1 MAVRL
6 SDGSSVERPITR
18 KNATKD
24 FKHKTRIVYWV
35 SNPHYASK
43 SQLIMNTKK
52 NQNINVGVD
61 TGKFQL
67 DIYIRPLDIYF
78 TVSNDE
84 KGINDAIKE
93 IKKHKPER
101 IIIEATGR
109 LEMPFIM
116 ACAKAKLPFVIANP
130 IHIKRFAGAIGQ
142 RAKTDKLDAQLI
154 AHYGEA
160 IKPNLSQ
167 LKPDTMQAMSDLVAR
182 RNQLLVMQ
190 TMEKNRLQILP
201 KNLAMT
207 IKPILTAFKNQI
219 TKIENKIVEL
229 IESCPDYQA
238 KNTILQSMKGI
249 GKIASASLISNLPEL
264 GYMTNKQASALV
276 GVAPMNRESGR
287 FKGQRKIQGGR
298 HQVRTV
304 LYMAMMSAI
313 QSNPVFKETYQRL
326 VAAGK
331 PKKVAII
338 ACIRKMIVILNSML
352 RDGVLWESPKV

>member
-1 MAVRL
+1 
-6 SDGSSVERPITR
+6 
-18 KNATKD
+18 
-24 FKHKTRIVYWV
+24 
-35 SNPHYASK
+35 
-43 SQLIMNTKK
+43 MNTKTK
-52 NQNINVGVD
+52 QNVSVGVD

-67 DIYIRPLDIYF
+67 DIYIRPLDVYF
-78 TVSNDE
+78 TVNNDE
-84 KGINDAIKE
+84 KGIKEAVKTIKE
-93 IKKHKPER
+93 YSPDR
-101 IIIEATGR
+101 IVIEATGR

-116 ACAKAKLPFVIANP
+116 ACASANLPFVIANP
-130 IHIKRFAGAIGQ
+130 IHVKRFAGALGQ

-160 IKPNLSQ
+160 IQPNLSQ
-167 LKPDTMQAMSDLVAR
+167 LKPETMQAMSDLVAR

-201 KNLAMT
+201 KELAMT

-219 TKIENKIVEL
+219 EKVESKIVKL

-238 KNTILQSMKGI
+238 KNDILQSMKGI
-249 GKIASASLISNLPEL
+249 GKIASASIISNLPEL

-287 FKGQRKIQGGR
+287 YKGLRKIQGGR

-326 VAAGK
+326 IAAGK

-338 ACIRKMIVILNSML
+338 ACIRKMVVILNSML
-352 RDGVLWESPKV
+352 REGVMWEAPKAIN

>member
-1 MAVRL
+1 M
-6 SDGSSVERPITR
+6 
-18 KNATKD
+18 
-24 FKHKTRIVYWV
+24 
-35 SNPHYASK
+35 K
-43 SQLIMNTKK
+43 SEMK
-52 NQNINVGVD
+52 QNINVGVD

-67 DIYIRPLDIYF
+67 DIYIRPLDIFF

-84 KGINDAIKE
+84 KGIQEAVKTIKQYQ
-93 IKKHKPER
+93 PER

-116 ACAKAKLPFVIANP
+116 ACAKANLPFVIANP

-160 IKPNLSQ
+160 IQPPLSM

-182 RNQLLVMQ
+182 RNQLLGMQ
-190 TMEKNRLQILP
+190 TMEKNRSQILS
-201 KNLAMT
+201 KNLQMT
-207 IKPILTAFKNQI
+207 IKPILTALKNQI
-219 TKIENKIVEL
+219 EKVEGKIVSL
-229 IESCPDYQA
+229 IESCPDYKA
-238 KNTILQSMKGI
+238 KDTILQSMKGI
-249 GKIASASLISNLPEL
+249 GKIASASIISNLPEL
-264 GYMTNKQASALV
+264 GYMTNKQAASLV
-276 GVAPMNRESGR
+276 GVAPMNKESGV
-287 FKGQRKIQGGR
+287 FKGKRKVQGGR

-326 VAAGK
+326 VEAGK

-338 ACIRKMIVILNSML
+338 ACVRKMVVILNSML
-352 RDGVLWESPKV
+352 RDGVLWEAPKV